1 MHFNRKIRSG
11 QYACFCHEACDQL
24 ERNELICMFKSQKGK
39 NLAAVI
45 FKVNVI
51 MNHQCEGWVFSVWFL
66 IFCSFSFWATV
77 TRGKKHT
84 NPDALKSLISY
95 LPKKIAASLLLLG
108 SVHILCHSCLPLDT
122 ARSSPPHS
130 SEWFRKQQDC
140 VALQKRF
147 VWKSTDKYLVD
158 FILEEVAFFLCLCL
172 LLFALLV

>member
-108 SVHILCHSCLPLDT
+108 SVHIRCHSCLPLDT
-122 ARSSPPHS
+122 APSSPPHS
-130 SEWFRKQQDC
+130 LLNDSENSKMVSLYRSALSEKALTSIWWISFRRKLPSFYVC
-140 VALQKRF
+140 VCCY
-147 VWKSTDKYLVD
+147 SPY
-158 FILEEVAFFLCLCL
+158 
-172 LLFALLV
+172 